1 MDDESQDRLELAL
14 QASNEGVWDWYVG
27 EEDIY
32 YSARLLRL
40 LGYDE
45 LSAPNVIARSAEY
58 LHDEDIED
66 FQNSL
71 RDALSPDAA
80 DNLAADCRYRHPDG
94 QWHWFRIRG
103 VVVRDEEGRALRVV
117 GSFIDISRRKMAE
130 ISLEEERYRLR
141 ELIDNVPVN
150 VYYKDK
156 ESKFVMANT
165 SIAKRFG
172 EETGEDL
179 VGKTDHDFF
188 GKAHADTARADEIN
202 IMETR
207 KPQINVI
214 QRENWEGKDDT
225 WVEITKLP
233 WLDRHGNLLGTFG
246 VTSDISNLVRTQ
258 RLLTNAAEQLR
269 QRNIAFEEE
278 LQLAREIQQ
287 ALLPQSVEGL
297 ILRAHDREVSFAC
310 RYTPASEMAGDF
322 YEVMPI
328 SQDCIGILV
337 CDVMG
342 HGVRASLIVSML
354 RGLIEK
360 ERDSA
365 TSPEWFLY
373 GINDGLVSI
382 LERADVTLF
391 ATAVYCVVDLKKGTL
406 SYSCA
411 GHPAP
416 IVTRLNKTH
425 QLAHSDGKKNPA
437 LGLMPKST
445 YTTRSI
451 SLNDIDRMVIFT
463 DGLHE
468 VENNDS
474 QQLGIDN
481 IIEKIQ
487 ETSPQKIDKS
497 LDSLIDYARKHSV
510 GGDFNDDV
518 CLFAMDVGSGL

>member
-1 MDDESQDRLELAL
+1 MDGDSKDRLELAL
-14 QASNEGVWDWYVG
+14 QASNEGVWDWFVG
-27 EEDIY
+27 EDEIY
-32 YSARLLRL
+32 YSDRVLKL
-40 LGYDE
+40 LGYPKE
-45 LSAPNVIARSAEY
+45 SAPNVIAEPTEY
-58 LHDEDIED
+58 LHEEDLED
-66 FQNSL
+66 FQQSL
-71 RDALSPDAA
+71 ADALSPDAA

-103 VVVRDEEGRALRVV
+103 VVVRDDQGKALRVV
-117 GSFIDISRRKMAE
+117 GSFIDISRRKIAE

-141 ELIDNVPVN
+141 ELIDNIPVN

-156 ESKFVMANT
+156 ESRFVVANT
-165 SIAKRFG
+165 SIARKFG
-172 EETGEDL
+172 KESGEDL

-188 GKAHADTARADEIN
+188 GKAHADTARADEIH

-207 KPQINVI
+207 EPQINVI
-214 QRENWEGKDDT
+214 QRENWDGKEDT

-246 VTSDISNLVRTQ
+246 ITSDITKLVKTQ
-258 RLLTNAAEQLR
+258 RLLTNAAEELR
-269 QRNIAFEEE
+269 QRNVAFEEE
-278 LQLAREIQQ
+278 LQLARQIQQ
-287 ALLPQSVEGL
+287 ALLPSSVEGL
-297 ILRAHDREVSFAC
+297 VLRAHDREVSFAC

-328 SQDCIGILV
+328 SQDCIGVLV

-373 GINDGLVSI
+373 GINEGLVSI

-391 ATAVYCVVDLKKGTL
+391 ATAVYCVIDLKKGTL

-416 IVTRLNKTH
+416 IVTRLGETNQLTH
-425 QLAHSDGKKNPA
+425 GDGKPNPA
-437 LGLMPKST
+437 LGLIPKSP
-445 YTTRSI
+445 YTTESI
-451 SLNDIDRMVIFT
+451 SLDDIDRMVIFT

-468 VENNDS
+468 VEDAEG
-474 QQLGIDN
+474 QQLGLEN
-481 IIEKIQ
+481 IIQQIQ
-487 ETSPQKIDKS
+487 DTSKENIDDS
-497 LDSLIDYARKHSV
+497 LDSLIDHARRHSA
-510 GGDFNDDV
+510 GGDFDDDV
-518 CLFAMDVGSGL
+518 CLFALDVGSGL